1 MEGGFAGFSADY
13 LTKSPSRDR
22 ITLPIETV
30 LPQLPGSGQK
40 SLLGGW
46 VRYY

>member
-1 MEGGFAGFSADY
+1 MEGVFAGFSADY
-13 LTKSPSRDR
+13 LTESPSRDES
-22 ITLPIETV
+22 TLPIETV